1 MISYRNNFKFLVF
14 GLLTAIFLIWF
25 FGAIVKPFFVAAIIA
40 YFLDPAVDKMVK
52 MGLSRIFAIV
62 LVMIFA
68 IGCFGFIFSV
78 LIPSLIRQVN
88 LLIISLP
95 GLLEILIVK
104 VKTQFPV
111 LIEQSSFF
119 EESFNELKNKAKENS
134 VGIANEVVSLTY
146 ALMDVVFFIF
156 IAPVITFYLLMD
168 WDKIVNTVDEYLPKS
183 QQSAIR
189 KIMREIDSVLAG
201 FLRGQLSVCLILSC
215 FYSFSLF
222 LVGLEYGL
230 LIGVFSGLIS
240 FIPFFGA
247 LFGAIIAIGFSF
259 FQFWNEPIL
268 ILIVGCV
275 FAAGQIFEGNLLTPK
290 LVGNAIKLHPV
301 WLMFS
306 LSVFGSTAGF
316 FGLLIAVPVA
326 AVIGVLC
333 RSGLRRYLSSE
344 FYRFEGNL
352 EK

>member
-25 FGAIVKPFFVAAIIA
+25 FGDIVKPFFVAAIIA

-119 EESFNELKNKAKENS
+119 EEIILEVINSSKIKISNFGTFSVLYKKERIGRNPKTKIAAKIKPRKVVKFKPSLILKNKLNR
-134 VGIANEVVSLTY
+134 
-146 ALMDVVFFIF
+146 
-156 IAPVITFYLLMD
+156 
-168 WDKIVNTVDEYLPKS
+168 DEL
-183 QQSAIR
+183 
-189 KIMREIDSVLAG
+189 
-201 FLRGQLSVCLILSC
+201 
-215 FYSFSLF
+215 
-222 LVGLEYGL
+222 
-230 LIGVFSGLIS
+230 
-240 FIPFFGA
+240 
-247 LFGAIIAIGFSF
+247 
-259 FQFWNEPIL
+259 
-268 ILIVGCV
+268 
-275 FAAGQIFEGNLLTPK
+275 
-290 LVGNAIKLHPV
+290 
-301 WLMFS
+301 
-306 LSVFGSTAGF
+306 
-316 FGLLIAVPVA
+316 
-326 AVIGVLC
+326 
-333 RSGLRRYLSSE
+333 
-344 FYRFEGNL
+344 
-352 EK
+352 